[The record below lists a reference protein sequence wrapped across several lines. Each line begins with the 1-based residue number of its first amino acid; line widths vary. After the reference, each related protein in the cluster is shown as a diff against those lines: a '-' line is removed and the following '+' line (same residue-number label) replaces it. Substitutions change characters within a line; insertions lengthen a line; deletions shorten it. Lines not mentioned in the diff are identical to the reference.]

1 MASAMR
7 LGFCGLGLMGSA
19 MVQRLLACGHR
30 VQVWNRSPDKA
41 RALIEQGAIWCDTP
55 AQAAQGVDGV
65 LMCLMNAES
74 VASVVFGP
82 QGIAQAPDLKWLVDH
97 ASIAPHTTRDMAA
110 RLRDICPADWLD
122 APVSGGVAG
131 VQAGSLAVMVGG
143 APTHLEAVRQ
153 AVSAYAG
160 RVTHMGESGAGQA
173 TKLCNQIIV
182 ASTVAAIAEAV
193 SFAQRNHID
202 TAQLAA
208 ALTGGWADSKPF
220 QVFVPRM
227 LQAQSPSI
235 GALSTML
242 KDVDTIM
249 QTAQDS
255 QAPLPVTASVQ
266 QWLRTAQA
274 MGLGQA
280 ELSAMIS
287 VLQPERQAEF
297 LAPVQAL

>member
-1 MASAMR
+1 MR

-41 RALIEQGAIWCDTP
+41 RALIEQGAICCDTP

-182 ASTVAAIAEAV
+182 ASTVAVHPGSAERSRTLPARSGQLEGV
-193 SFAQRNHID
+193 S
-202 TAQLAA
+202 TSP
-208 ALTGGWADSKPF
+208 SKPN
-220 QVFVPRM
+220 RSR
-227 LQAQSPSI
+227 AISISRCGPS
-235 GALSTML
+235 A
-242 KDVDTIM
+242 K
-249 QTAQDS
+249 
-255 QAPLPVTASVQ
+255 LPANSCIC
-266 QWLRTAQA
+266 
-274 MGLGQA
+274 
-280 ELSAMIS
+280 SAM
-287 VLQPERQAEF
+287 PMR
-297 LAPVQAL
+297 